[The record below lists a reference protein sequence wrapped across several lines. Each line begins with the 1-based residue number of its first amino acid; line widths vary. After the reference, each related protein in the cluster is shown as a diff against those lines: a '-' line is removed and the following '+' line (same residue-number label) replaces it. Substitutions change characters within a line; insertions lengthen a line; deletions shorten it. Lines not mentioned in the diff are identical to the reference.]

1 MATAGRNGVVKIGS
15 TAIGSVRS
23 WTLDHKS
30 DTIDTT
36 TMSTAGKI
44 GRAHV

>member
-30 DTIDTT
+30 RSEEHT
-36 TMSTAGKI
+36 SELQS
-44 GRAHV
+44 H

>member
-1 MATAGRNGVVKIGS
+1 MATAGRNGVVKIGT

-23 WTLDHKS
+23 WSLDQ
-30 DTIDTT
+30 
-36 TMSTAGKI
+36 I